1 MQILDFERKDVF
13 VIQNLWKMALKDKY
27 LGSFLGISWAFLQ
40 PALFLALYTFI
51 FTFIFKVRSP
61 GETGGLSNIIWLFS
75 GTVPYLVFSEAIGIS
90 ANSII
95 ASSSLVK
102 NIVFKSET
110 IPIAFTLTSIVTLGV
125 GSFFLLVL
133 LFLNGQSLTWY
144 ALLIIPV
151 IILQFLFLIGLAF
164 FISATTVFFRDIL
177 QIIPTILMV
186 FLFFTPIYYSI
197 DILPPFAAKITFFNP
212 LYQMVQ
218 SYRDVLILHTF
229 PNIFGLIYLL
239 LLSIL
244 MIIVGLAYFR
254 RLKGYFELAL

>member
-1 MQILDFERKDVF
+1 
-13 VIQNLWKMALKDKY
+13 
-27 LGSFLGISWAFLQ
+27 
-40 PALFLALYTFI
+40 
-51 FTFIFKVRSP
+51 
-61 GETGGLSNIIWLFS
+61 
-75 GTVPYLVFSEAIGIS
+75 
-90 ANSII
+90 
-95 ASSSLVK
+95 
-102 NIVFKSET
+102 VFKSET